1 MKTAVIVFVAVAA
14 LAVACAAEVNCKPV
28 VTFPSNK
35 KSYQFDLTP
44 LSHAK
49 GEPDTLHAD
58 DDDYNKYW
66 VNFCGTTTEDC
77 EGDYAVCQVTLS
89 GDHFGCGTAAS
100 QKVEPNTESGV
111 EPGKGLVV
119 KYTNGKK
126 CSGGPSRSTTI
137 YLKCDENVES
147 PIFSQVEEGD
157 CAYTMHVTTKYA
169 CGKAGGASGAG
180 DTAALVILIILI
192 CVVVIYFGGG
202 VIYQKKF
209 KDAQSAREL
218 VIHNAFWCAL
228 PGMVVDGCKFIAHGC
243 KKGDYVSV

>member
-1 MKTAVIVFVAVAA
+1 MTG
-14 LAVACAAEVNCKPV
+14 LWMLTAVACAAEVNCKPV

-169 CGKAGGASGAG
+169 CGKAGGAGGAG